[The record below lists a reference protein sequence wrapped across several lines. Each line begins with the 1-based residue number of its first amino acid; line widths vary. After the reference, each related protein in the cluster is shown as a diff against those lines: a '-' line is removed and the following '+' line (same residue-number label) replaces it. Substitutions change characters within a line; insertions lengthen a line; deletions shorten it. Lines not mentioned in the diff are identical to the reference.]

1 MNRIDIK
8 PMPMIKKP
16 CFFMKDGIGKFKL
29 TNLFKNLEMD
39 DIGHIPQAK
48 RAAKRYVTNRS
59 GIPRCQQRMSGML
72 FPPIKRSGCTK
83 PK

>member
-16 CFFMKDGIGKFKL
+16 CFFMKDGIGNFKL

-39 DIGHIPQAK
+39 DMVGLGSDGSGLK
-48 RAAKRYVTNRS
+48 TNFFYLANFFLNYIIWNS
-59 GIPRCQQRMSGML
+59 E
-72 FPPIKRSGCTK
+72 TW
-83 PK
+83 

>member
-1 MNRIDIK
+1 
-8 PMPMIKKP
+8 
-16 CFFMKDGIGKFKL
+16 MKDGIGKFKL

-59 GIPRCQQRMSGML
+59 GVPRCQQRMRTML
-72 FPPIKRSGCTK
+72 FPPIKTSGCTN